1 MVEAY
6 IGALFIDSNFDYNE
20 VQRFFDQH
28 VKPYFDDMTIYDT
41 FANNHPIVSEAVD
54 VRMGFGVLTLTDSLA
69 QCPQRAFRLRRFPI
83 TRK

>member
-41 FANNHPIVSEAVD
+41 FANNHPIVSEAVK
-54 VRMGFGVLTLTDSLA
+54 VKMASV
-69 QCPQRAFRLRRFPI
+69 C
-83 TRK
+83 